1 MKLMHVF
8 NTDTSG
14 ELNSRHDGLMVHDK
28 NNDGKIQ
35 SDEVFGTLTT
45 NGFEVLRAAGDANED
60 GNINS
65 LDAIFNKLR
74 IWQDADSD
82 GVADSGEL
90 TTLAERQISNIKLD
104 YVATN
109 YDTNGNVLSAI
120 GSYTEANKQQ
130 LIANIDLQFSPTIR
144 EIDPLANL
152 GLDSTAT
159 LSGDIFELPWLR
171 GFGQMQ
177 VLQLGIKGQSTQIIR
192 YQYRSCLRKNS
203 LAKTSIRYPK
213 TPKQTLRGTSA
224 FGRRMAGSK
233 NNTPDLVAACAR
245 SHCAKDQY
253 FYLKSIFKCAKRL
266 QASPNKLPITSG
278 AALKKAGGTHA

>member
-1 MKLMHVF
+1 MKLIRVF

-14 ELNSRHDGLMVHDK
+14 QLNSQHDGLLVHDK

-35 SDEVFGTLTT
+35 SDEVFGTMTT
-45 NGFEVLRAAGDANED
+45 NGFEVLRTAGDANED
-60 GNINS
+60 GNINN

-74 IWQDADSD
+74 IWQDTDSD

-109 YDTNGNVLSAI
+109 YDTNGNNLSAI

-171 GFGQMQ
+171 GYGQMQ
-177 VLQLGIKGQSTQIIR
+177 AIQLGIKGRGTQTNH
-192 YQYRSCLRKNS
+192 YQYRSCLRPNL
-203 LAKTSIRYPK
+203 LAKVSIRYPNTKKPCSTHLHNVGAWK
-213 TPKQTLRGTSA
+213 T
-224 FGRRMAGSK
+224 
-233 NNTPDLVAACAR
+233 AR
-245 SHCAKDQY
+245 
-253 FYLKSIFKCAKRL
+253 
-266 QASPNKLPITSG
+266 KLLLIY
-278 AALKKAGGTHA
+278 